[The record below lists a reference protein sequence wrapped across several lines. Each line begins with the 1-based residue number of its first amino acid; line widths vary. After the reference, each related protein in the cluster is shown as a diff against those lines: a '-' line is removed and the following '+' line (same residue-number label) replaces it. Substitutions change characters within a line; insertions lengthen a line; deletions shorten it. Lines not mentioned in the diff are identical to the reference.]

1 MLEEKQSKSSKVH
14 GLVLFEDTEMEEAE
28 EPEFKEEEA
37 AKLEGVSQEKK
48 IKLQT
53 RLKPFGDKYLYHVII
68 ENQSEAPIT
77 EVKVKVNY
85 PHLLNLKRSSPPTVS
100 FNTNNNSN
108 DDLKHLK
115 ITFDKI
121 NPQSDKKIS
130 LFFSPTSLSSEDGIT
145 SILTFVNNQD
155 MVRVINSEK
164 INISIKPISI
174 HPKIIPSSN
183 IKKFTEKPNVK
194 RAIKS
199 LGVLIEDNLDDD
211 ELFTQMNL
219 IIRMNN
225 FQLIAKDPEKKIV
238 WYFGTD
244 LESKQDILVIGQIN
258 SRKAE
263 CLVIAEDPHILIS
276 LLTMVKKDFKERLVR
291 LHLIDSKDQVVELDC
306 KNCGYVL
313 PKLPKKGETIE
324 CTKCHLEQKVW

>member
-14 GLVLFEDTEMEEAE
+14 GLVLFDDSGIDET
-28 EPEFKEEEA
+28 EFKEEEA

-53 RLKPFGDKYLYHVII
+53 RLKPFGDNYLYQVII
-68 ENQSEAPIT
+68 GNQSEAPIT

-85 PHLLNLKRSSPPTVS
+85 PPLLNLKRSSPPTVS

-130 LFFSPTSLSSEDGIT
+130 LFLSPTTLSNEQGIT
-145 SILTFVNNQD
+145 SVLTFVNNQD
-155 MVRVINSEK
+155 LVRVINSEK
-164 INISIKPISI
+164 ITISIKPISI

-183 IKKFTEKPNVK
+183 IKKFSEKPEVK

-199 LGVLIEDNLDDD
+199 LGILIEDNLYYN
-211 ELFTQMNL
+211 ELFSQMNL

-238 WYFGTD
+238 WYFGSE
-244 LESKQDILVIGQIN
+244 LESKQDILVIGQIK
-258 SRKAE
+258 SRKVE
-263 CLVIAEDPHILIS
+263 WLVIAEDPHILIS
-276 LLTMVKKDFKERLVR
+276 LLTMFKNDFEQRLLR
-291 LHLIDSKDQVVELDC
+291 LNLIDSKDQVVELDC

-324 CTKCHLEQKVW
+324 CTKCHLEQKLW